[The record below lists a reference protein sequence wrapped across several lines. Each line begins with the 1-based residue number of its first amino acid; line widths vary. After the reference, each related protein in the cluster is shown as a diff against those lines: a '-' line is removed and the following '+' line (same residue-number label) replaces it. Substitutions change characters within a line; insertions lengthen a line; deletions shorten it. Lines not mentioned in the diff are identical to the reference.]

1 MSQSVSENVVAGRY
15 RLIEPI
21 GLGGMAEVHRAWDT
35 LLRRHVAVKLF
46 QPGFDPEAARRF
58 DNEVRVL
65 AGLSHPGLVSVY
77 DADTG
82 ADAPFVVLRL
92 VEGETLRERIARG
105 PQPVE
110 DVRRLGARLADALA
124 HVHSHGLVHRDV
136 KPSNIL
142 LDHEDNPYL
151 ADFGL
156 VHLTGAT
163 RLTRTDQLVGT
174 AAYLAPE
181 QVLGRDV
188 DDRADVYALGLV
200 LLECL
205 TGRRE
210 YGGGDVESAIAR
222 LHRPPVL
229 PEHLPPDVERLLSR
243 MTATSADERPSSHDC
258 AEALGAEVP
267 GAGFPVAPP
276 AAGTVLMIA
285 DTADATDTA
294 GASAAAAA
302 GPPADAAATAE
313 AGPAGAVAADP
324 AATAAPGTAATTAPG
339 AAAAAAAGAPPN
351 ATAGTTPSSAPGTT
365 PAPAANPV
373 VDRGANPAATPAPNV
388 AANPTAANPTTA
400 TAHLAPSTGTTAPE
414 GPPRHERRMPRK
426 ALLASAGAL
435 LVGAVAITTAAT
447 SAHDPANSSPTS
459 STAPAAPHASSAPPA
474 DPGSPRQVVDRRQVA
489 VTTEVTG
496 APQQTTTPQ
505 GETTSAT
512 VPTTTAESTAPVTE
526 PGTDLTSAPAVTTP
540 PQQTSDPVVPTTEDS
555 GGNTE
560 TGEPTAPNVPTA
572 PAQSD

>member
-15 RLIEPI
+15 RLVEPI

-92 VEGETLRERIARG
+92 VEGETVRERIARG
-105 PQPVE
+105 PQPL
-110 DVRRLGARLADALA
+110 DQVRRLGARLADALA

-181 QVLGRDV
+181 QVLGQDV

-210 YGGGDVESAIAR
+210 YGGGEVEAAIAR

-229 PEHLPPDVERLLSR
+229 PEHLPTDVEQLLSR
-243 MTATSADERPSSHDC
+243 MTSTSAGERPAAHDC
-258 AEALGAEVP
+258 AEVLGAEIP
-267 GAGFPVAPP
+267 GTEIPVVLPVG
-276 AAGTVLMIA
+276 GTVPMTTDTTADSAADGAIDGTVAAAVGATANASTGAAASAPVDVPVDAEASAQADDAA
-285 DTADATDTA
+285 DTAAALAA
-294 GASAAAAA
+294 GPAASAAAAPAA
-302 GPPADAAATAE
+302 GTATNTAAADTMADTV
-313 AGPAGAVAADP
+313 PNTVAY
-324 AATAAPGTAATTAPG
+324 APK
-339 AAAAAAAGAPPN
+339 GAP
-351 ATAGTTPSSAPGTT
+351 
-365 PAPAANPV
+365 
-373 VDRGANPAATPAPNV
+373 R
-388 AANPTAANPTTA
+388 
-400 TAHLAPSTGTTAPE
+400 
-414 GPPRHERRMPRK
+414 RERRMPRK
-426 ALLASAGAL
+426 TLLASAGVL
-435 LVGAVAITTAAT
+435 LGAVAITTAAT
-447 SAHDPANSSPTS
+447 SVQDPATSSPAS
-459 STAPAAPHASSAPPA
+459 STAPAAPQQQQHSSAPPVQ
-474 DPGSPRQVVDRRQVA
+474 PGAPQQVVDHRQVA
-489 VTTEVTG
+489 VTTQVTG
-496 APQQTTTPQ
+496 APQPTTTSQGTPLPTTTPATTPPPVTGTSAELTSEPPAATTTPQ
-505 GETTSAT
+505 QTSAT
-512 VPTTTAESTAPVTE
+512 V
-526 PGTDLTSAPAVTTP
+526 
-540 PQQTSDPVVPTTEDS
+540 VPTTDDS
-555 GGNTE
+555 GSNTG
-560 TGEPTAPNVPTA
+560 TGEPTAPS
-572 PAQSD
+572 QGD